1 MSDGITSKS
10 ELWRKM
16 TILLLDIRNSEI
28 AEELNISKSF
38 VSKII
43 SGERKHPEFD
53 SWLISKILNLD

>member
-10 ELWRKM
+10 QLWRKM

-28 AEELNISKSF
+28 ADELHISKSF

-43 SGERKHPEFD
+43 CGERKHPEFD